1 MPRKKQKKKSRQ
13 SKSLYIYMA
22 LVTMAVVHFFAKPFK
37 RGLGILNHRLRQAS
51 QEKNSL
57 RAQLSL
63 NQNQQPLAPI
73 DAAPVVMK
81 QRKNRASK

>member
-1 MPRKKQKKKSRQ
+1 MPKKRKKTSIKN
-13 SKSLYIYMA
+13 KSLYIYMA

-37 RGLGILNHRLRQAS
+37 KGLGILNRRLRQAS

-63 NQNQQPLAPI
+63 NQNYQTSDKF
-73 DAAPVVMK
+73 DATPMALK
-81 QRKNRASK
+81 QSRKRSSK